1 MRSKLMACQPIHWS
15 FFISLFAD
23 LPNLATKN
31 ISVIYPLVL
40 GSFVIAR
47 TPRRHFIGEVLNMYK
62 KGSNSRHNSIVS
74 TSSDSKLSYISLRV
88 HLPLVDN
95 VGVSLVITIQVTV
108 TGLTKLL
115 FAGNRFIRQ
124 RPHRVWTSH
133 WSCALVFSL
142 SAGHSV
148 WIAYSLAC
156 WPGTIPPWTKTIP
169 GQQCR

>member
-1 MRSKLMACQPIHWS
+1 MDKYTQACTDVCTFCVVELSEFPVPCWWWCTVLW
-15 FFISLFAD
+15 ISVNLCISRYLSVISVVLCNYVELCTALCLFAD
-23 LPNLATKN
+23 E
-31 ISVIYPLVL
+31 
-40 GSFVIAR
+40 G
-47 TPRRHFIGEVLNMYK
+47 K
-62 KGSNSRHNSIVS
+62 KESNSFFCR
-74 TSSDSKLSYISLRV
+74 L
-88 HLPLVDN
+88 
-95 VGVSLVITIQVTV
+95 TV

-115 FAGNRFIRQ
+115 FAGNRFIRR

-169 GQQCR
+169 GQQCG